1 MRHSPKEKKRSPNKD
16 SFSLLERMEAVRIR
30 NQEMCDMA
38 ISIIS
43 KYVDEHLCTTDYLG
57 QVNPKE
63 SKEYFE
69 DLSYARWA
77 AYEIMN
83 RLNTEAERLPSYI
96 TGSLREPVPPVDII
110 AEFMDDMECCIY
122 DGCSEKHE
130 RIFTIAKDV
139 ADDIILLF
147 L

>member
-1 MRHSPKEKKRSPNKD
+1 MRRSPNKG
-16 SFSLLERMEAVRIR
+16 SFSLLERKEAVRIR
-30 NQEMCDMA
+30 NQELCDIV
-38 ISIIS
+38 ISTIN
-43 KYVDEHLCTTDYLG
+43 KYIKSHLYSTDYLG
-57 QVNPKE
+57 KITPKE

-77 AYEIMN
+77 AYEIID
-83 RLNTEAERLPSYI
+83 RLNTEAERLPSCI
-96 TGSLREPVPPVDII
+96 TGREPVPPVDII
-110 AEFMDDMECCIY
+110 AEFMDDLENYIY
-122 DGCSEKHE
+122 DSCSEKHE

>member
-1 MRHSPKEKKRSPNKD
+1 MKESPNKG
-16 SFSLLERMEAVRIR
+16 SFSLLESREAIRIR
-30 NQEMCDMA
+30 NQEMCDMV
-38 ISIIS
+38 ISIIN
-43 KYVDEHLCTTDYLG
+43 KYVDEYLRVTDYLG

-63 SKEYFE
+63 SKEYLE

-77 AYEIMN
+77 AYEIID
-83 RLNTEAERLPSYI
+83 RLNTEAERLPSHI

-110 AEFMDDMECCIY
+110 AGFMDDMECCIY

>member
-1 MRHSPKEKKRSPNKD
+1 MKESPNKG
-16 SFSLLERMEAVRIR
+16 SFSLLERREPIRIR

-43 KYVDEHLCTTDYLG
+43 KYVDEHLCA
-57 QVNPKE
+57 
-63 SKEYFE
+63 KEYFE

-77 AYEIMN
+77 AYEIVD
-83 RLNTEAERLPSYI
+83 RLNTEAERLPSHI

-110 AEFMDDMECCIY
+110 AGFMDDIECCIY

>member
-1 MRHSPKEKKRSPNKD
+1 MRRSPNKD
-16 SFSLLERMEAVRIR
+16 SFSLLEKREAVRIR

-43 KYVDEHLCTTDYLG
+43 KYIDEHLCISDYIG
-57 QVNPKE
+57 QVNPKK

-77 AYEIMN
+77 AYEIID
-83 RLNTEAERLPSYI
+83 RLNAEAEHLPSHI
-96 TGSLREPVPPVDII
+96 TGSLREPISPVDII
-110 AEFMDDMECCIY
+110 AGFIDDMERYIY
-122 DGCSEKHE
+122 NGCGEKHK
-130 RIFTIAKDV
+130 RIFTIAKEV

>member
-1 MRHSPKEKKRSPNKD
+1 M
-16 SFSLLERMEAVRIR
+16 LERREAIRIR

-43 KYVDEHLCTTDYLG
+43 KYVDEHLCVTDYLG

-63 SKEYFE
+63 TKEYLE

-77 AYEIMN
+77 AYEIID
-83 RLNTEAERLPSYI
+83 RLNTEAERLPSHI
-96 TGSLREPVPPVDII
+96 TGSLREPVLPIDII
-110 AEFMDDMECCIY
+110 AGFIDDMEYCIY

>member
-1 MRHSPKEKKRSPNKD
+1 MRRSPNKD
-16 SFSLLERMEAVRIR
+16 SFSLLERKEAVRIR
-30 NQEMCDMA
+30 NQELCDIV
-38 ISIIS
+38 ISTIN
-43 KYVDEHLCTTDYLG
+43 KYIKSHLYSTDYLG
-57 QVNPKE
+57 KITPKE

-77 AYEIMN
+77 AYEIID
-83 RLNTEAERLPSYI
+83 RLNTEAERLPSHI

-110 AEFMDDMECCIY
+110 TGFMDDLESYIY

>member
-1 MRHSPKEKKRSPNKD
+1 MERSPNKG
-16 SFSLLERMEAVRIR
+16 SFSLSERREAVRIR

-43 KYVDEHLCTTDYLG
+43 EYVDEHLCFLDRLSEVDPKDSKDYF
-57 QVNPKE
+57 K
-63 SKEYFE
+63 

-77 AYEIMN
+77 AYEIME
-83 RLNTEAERLPSYI
+83 RLNTEAERLPSHI

-110 AEFMDDMECCIY
+110 AGFMDDMKRCIY

-139 ADDIILLF
+139 ADDVILLF

>member
-1 MRHSPKEKKRSPNKD
+1 M
-16 SFSLLERMEAVRIR
+16 LERKEAVRIR
-30 NQEMCDMA
+30 NRDMCDLA
-38 ISIIS
+38 ISVIN
-43 KYVDEHLCTTDYLG
+43 KYIKSHLYSTDYLG
-57 QVNPKE
+57 KITPKE

-77 AYEIMN
+77 AYEITD
-83 RLNTEAERLPSYI
+83 RLNTEAERLPSHI

-110 AEFMDDMECCIY
+110 AGFMDDLESYIY

>member
-1 MRHSPKEKKRSPNKD
+1 MKESPNKG
-16 SFSLLERMEAVRIR
+16 SFSLLESREAIRIR

-43 KYVDEHLCTTDYLG
+43 KYVDEHLCDTDYLG

-63 SKEYFE
+63 SKDYFE

-77 AYEIMN
+77 AYEIME
-83 RLNTEAERLPSYI
+83 RLNDEAERLPPHI
-96 TGSLREPVPPVDII
+96 TGSWREPIPPVDII
-110 AEFMDDMECCIY
+110 ADFLDEMECYIY
-122 DGCSEKHE
+122 DGCSEQHE
-130 RIFTIAKDV
+130 RIFSIAKNVGDQL
-139 ADDIILLF
+139 ILLF

>member
-1 MRHSPKEKKRSPNKD
+1 MERSPNKD
-16 SFSLLERMEAVRIR
+16 SFSLRERREAVRIR
-30 NQEMCDMA
+30 NQEMCDIA

-43 KYVDEHLCTTDYLG
+43 KYIDERLCATDYLG

-77 AYEIMN
+77 AYEIID
-83 RLNTEAERLPSYI
+83 RLNNEAERLPSHI
-96 TGSLREPVPPVDII
+96 TGSSREPIPPVDII
-110 AEFMDDMECCIY
+110 AGFIEEMEVYKC
-122 DGCSEKHE
+122 DGCKKQYRH
-130 RIFTIAKDV
+130 IFSIAKEV